1 MNRLEE
7 IYNEIISG
15 HPQETREQVQKALD
29 EQISPEII
37 VNEAMLPAVRLVG
50 EGMRSEKFDL
60 PRLLIAAKSV
70 RLGFEVIEAKG
81 MFQKQVHGTV
91 LLGTV
96 EGDLHD
102 VGKNLV
108 ALMLRSEGIE
118 VIDLG
123 VDVSERTFLK
133 AIREHPEISIVCL
146 SSLLSTSVPELVR
159 VVKTLKRI
167 PKRKY
172 KIMVG
177 GGAVTE
183 EIAKEAGADAY
194 TANAIDCAVLAKEF
208 LTQLS

>member
-7 IYNEIISG
+7 IYNEIVSG
-15 HPQETREQVQKALD
+15 HPQETRVQVQKALD
-29 EQISPEII
+29 EQIIPERI
-37 VNEAMLPAVRLVG
+37 VNEAMLPAMRFVG
-50 EGMRSEKFDL
+50 EEMRSDHIDL
-60 PRLLIAAKSV
+60 PKLLIAAKSV
-70 RLGFEVIEAKG
+70 RLGFEVIESLG
-81 MFQKQVHGTV
+81 TFQKQVCGTV

-118 VIDLG
+118 VLDLG
-123 VDVSERTFLK
+123 VDVSEKTFLK

-146 SSLLSTSVPELVR
+146 SSLLSTSVPELIR
-159 VVKTLKRI
+159 VVKTLKKI

-183 EIAKEAGADAY
+183 EIARDAGADAY

-208 LTQLS
+208 LTQN